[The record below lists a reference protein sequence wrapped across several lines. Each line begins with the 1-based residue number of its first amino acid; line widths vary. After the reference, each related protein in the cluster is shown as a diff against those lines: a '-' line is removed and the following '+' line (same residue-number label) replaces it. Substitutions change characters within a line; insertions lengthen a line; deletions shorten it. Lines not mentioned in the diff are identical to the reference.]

1 MAALSPKPNAY
12 SHAKRIQLEQ
22 EADRFQRLRAQQII
36 ADNSRLV
43 ELALEKEKR
52 HHRLLREVLPRP
64 THSSL
69 CHRRRAKR
77 TVSESEALGG
87 KLAVRTVE
95 RDMGNT
101 GSPFKEVEAKS
112 NVYEAELLKELE
124 ELASSEEI
132 EEFMIRKEKKRD
144 IETNFQRKSASM
156 QAGQS
161 HYSPSPPRT
170 KVPTSPSRIA
180 LSPQFVGSNLS
191 ESPPLFATKRLNRS
205 VQPRPFAASD
215 KRQERLEKS
224 IHDLNLKLEKLKT
237 ARTKRSQGPRIRHV
251 SLPGMELPVHRKYL
265 ALR

>member
-1 MAALSPKPNAY
+1 MAALSPKPSAY

-22 EADRFQRLRAQQII
+22 EADRFQRIRAQQII

-52 HHRLLREVLPRP
+52 HQRLLRDVLPRP

-69 CHRRRAKR
+69 CHRKRAKR
-77 TVSESEALGG
+77 TVSESEDVGG

-95 RDMGNT
+95 RDVGNR

-124 ELASSEEI
+124 ELASLEEI
-132 EEFMIRKEKKRD
+132 EELMTRKDKRRD
-144 IETNFQRKSASM
+144 IETPFPRKSASM
-156 QAGQS
+156 QTGQS
-161 HYSPSPPRT
+161 HYSPSPLRT
-170 KVPTSPSRIA
+170 QGPTSPSRVV
-180 LSPQFVGSNLS
+180 LSPQHFRSNAR
-191 ESPPLFATKRLNRS
+191 ESPPLYATKTLN
-205 VQPRPFAASD
+205 QPRLIATSD

-237 ARTKRSQGPRIRHV
+237 TRTKRSQYPARSRHV
-251 SLPGMELPVHRKYL
+251 SLPGMELPAHRKYL